1 MATIKELALLLLFL
15 LFLLIL
21 LILSMCCILKI
32 LKITLQCFTGC
43 LQCFTD
49 SDPAKILSGL
59 QRDIEENRQQCD
71 ELNRE
76 NANPTLLMLPLPQ
89 RENSILSVSINATD
103 QVDSNT
109 KTKEEDPPPPYEEPP
124 SYETCANA

>member
-1 MATIKELALLLLFL
+1 MIKVYLFIFSLLLFL

-21 LILSMCCILKI
+21 SVCCIFKI
-32 LKITLQCFTGC
+32 LKITLQCFTEC

-49 SDPAKILSGL
+49 SDPAKTLSGL
-59 QRDIEENRQQCD
+59 QRDIEENRQQQCD